1 MNKKIKWFQSIHFKI
16 PMLFIFLLLVSLQI
30 IGAYFIRQ
38 LETELINN
46 FDNQMSLNVRFLE
59 NSLNPILEDE
69 DQDTTESLI
78 QNILRD
84 YIGGEFLEIQV
95 VDDQGY
101 ILGTNDQTRQ
111 SIVGLKST
119 DRDVQQALLL
129 ESSRKYQYLDEDKN
143 SRVLKNV
150 SPIFS
155 PSNSGEIIGI
165 VMMESN
171 IETVYSQ
178 IRDVVTIFLNA
189 SFFAIIITIILA
201 VIISRGITKPISE
214 MRSQTMNIAQG
225 DYSGKVRIYG
235 DDELGQLADTINDL
249 SLKVKDA
256 QETTESERQRLD
268 SVLKHMSDGVLA
280 TDRRG
285 KVIIINNRALELL
298 GMKQEEAVG
307 KSIMKVLK
315 LGTEFTFRHLLETR
329 EELILHIP
337 EEEEKEESILQGE
350 FSIIQR
356 ETGFISGL
364 VCVLSDIT
372 KQEKVEQERRN
383 FVSNVSHELRTP
395 LTSVKSYTEALQEG
409 VWKDEEI
416 APGFLQVISTETDRM
431 IRMVTDLLHLS
442 RMDQGNMQVEME
454 YVTMND
460 LFTHIL
466 DRFDMMMQS
475 EAYREKNY
483 KIVRDFTQRTLWVE
497 IDQDKI
503 TQVIDNI
510 LNNAIKYSPDG
521 GSVTCRLMETHN
533 SVVLSVT
540 DEGMGIPRKD
550 LNHIFERFYRVDKA
564 RARSM
569 GGTGLG
575 LAISKEVLALHGG
588 RIWATSVENKGST
601 FFISLPY
608 ESFDDEEE
616 WG

>member
-46 FDNQMSLNVRFLE
+46 FDNQMSLNIRFLE
-59 NSLNPILEDE
+59 NSLTPILEDE

-84 YIGGEFLEIQV
+84 YIGGDFLEIQV

-111 SIVGLKST
+111 AVVGLKST

-129 ESSRKYQYLDEDKN
+129 ESNRKYQYLDEDKN

-155 PSNSGEIIGI
+155 SSNSGEIIGV

-189 SFFAIIITIILA
+189 SFFAIAITITLA
-201 VIISRGITKPISE
+201 FVISRGITKPISE
-214 MRSQTMNIAQG
+214 MRSQTMSIAQG

-249 SLKVKDA
+249 SLKVRDA

-268 SVLKHMSDGVLA
+268 SVLKHMSDGVIA

-285 KVIIINNRALELL
+285 KVMIINNRASELL
-298 GMKQEEAVG
+298 GLPQEDAVG

-315 LGTEFTFRHLLETR
+315 LGREFTFRQLLETR

-337 EEEEKEESILQGE
+337 EEEEKDESILQGE

-364 VCVLSDIT
+364 VCVLTDIT
-372 KQEKVEQERRN
+372 EQEKVEQERRN

-395 LTSVKSYTEALQEG
+395 LTSVKSYTEALQDG
-409 VWKDEEI
+409 FWKDEDV
-416 APGFLQVISTETDRM
+416 APNFLQVISTETDRM

-442 RMDQGNMQVEME
+442 RMDQGNMQLELE
-454 YVTMND
+454 YVSMND

-466 DRFDMMMQS
+466 DRFDMMLQS

-510 LNNAIKYSPDG
+510 MNNAIKYSPDG

-540 DEGMGIPRKD
+540 DEGMGIPPKD

-575 LAISKEVLALHGG
+575 LAISREVLGVHGG

-616 WG
+616 WE

>member
-46 FDNQMSLNVRFLE
+46 FDNQMSLNIRFLE
-59 NSLNPILEDE
+59 NSLTPILEDE

-84 YIGGEFLEIQV
+84 YIGGDFLEIQV

-111 SIVGLKST
+111 AVVGLKST

-129 ESSRKYQYLDEDKN
+129 ESNRKYQYLDEDKN

-155 PSNSGEIIGI
+155 SSNSGDIIGV

-189 SFFAIIITIILA
+189 SFFAIAITITLA
-201 VIISRGITKPISE
+201 FVISRGITKPISE
-214 MRSQTMNIAQG
+214 MRSQTMSIAQG

-249 SLKVKDA
+249 SLKVRDA

-268 SVLKHMSDGVLA
+268 SVLKHMSDGVIA

-285 KVIIINNRALELL
+285 KVMIINNRASELL
-298 GMKQEEAVG
+298 GLPQEDAVG

-315 LGTEFTFRHLLETR
+315 LGREFTFRQLLETK

-337 EEEEKEESILQGE
+337 EEEEKDESILQGE

-364 VCVLSDIT
+364 VCVLTDIT
-372 KQEKVEQERRN
+372 EQEKVEQERRN

-395 LTSVKSYTEALQEG
+395 LTSVKSYTEALQDG
-409 VWKDEEI
+409 FWKDEDV
-416 APGFLQVISTETDRM
+416 APNFLQVISTETDRM

-442 RMDQGNMQVEME
+442 RMDQGNMQLELE
-454 YVTMND
+454 YVSMND

-466 DRFDMMMQS
+466 DRFDMMLLS

-510 LNNAIKYSPDG
+510 MNNAIKYSPDG

-540 DEGMGIPRKD
+540 DEGMGIPPKD

-575 LAISKEVLALHGG
+575 LAISREVLGLHGG

-616 WG
+616 WE

>member
-46 FDNQMSLNVRFLE
+46 FDNQMSLNIRFLE
-59 NSLNPILEDE
+59 NSLTPILEDE

-84 YIGGEFLEIQV
+84 YIGGDFLEIQV

-111 SIVGLKST
+111 AVVGLKST

-129 ESSRKYQYLDEDKN
+129 ESNRKYQYLDEDKN

-155 PSNSGEIIGI
+155 SSNSGEIIGV

-189 SFFAIIITIILA
+189 SFFAIAITITLA
-201 VIISRGITKPISE
+201 FVISRGITKPISE
-214 MRSQTMNIAQG
+214 MRSQTMSIAQG

-249 SLKVKDA
+249 SLKVRDA

-268 SVLKHMSDGVLA
+268 SVLKHMSDGVIA

-285 KVIIINNRALELL
+285 KVMIINNRASELL
-298 GMKQEEAVG
+298 GLPQEDAVG

-315 LGTEFTFRHLLETR
+315 LGREFTFRQLLETK

-337 EEEEKEESILQGE
+337 EEEEKDESILQGE

-364 VCVLSDIT
+364 VCVLTDIT
-372 KQEKVEQERRN
+372 EQEKVEQERRN

-395 LTSVKSYTEALQEG
+395 LTSVKSYTEALQDG
-409 VWKDEEI
+409 FWKDEGV
-416 APGFLQVISTETDRM
+416 APNFLQVISTETDRM

-442 RMDQGNMQVEME
+442 RMDQGNMQLELE
-454 YVTMND
+454 YVSMND

-466 DRFDMMMQS
+466 DRFDMMLLS

-510 LNNAIKYSPDG
+510 MNNAIKYSPDG

-540 DEGMGIPRKD
+540 DEGMGIPPKD

-575 LAISKEVLALHGG
+575 LAISREVLGLHGG

-616 WG
+616 WE

>member
-46 FDNQMSLNVRFLE
+46 FDNQMSMNIRFLE
-59 NSLNPILEDE
+59 NSLTPILEDE

-84 YIGGEFLEIQV
+84 YIGGDFLEIQV

-111 SIVGLKST
+111 AVVGLKST

-129 ESSRKYQYLDEDKN
+129 ESNRKYQYLDEDKN

-155 PSNSGEIIGI
+155 SSNSGEIIGV

-171 IETVYSQ
+171 IETVYSL

-189 SFFAIIITIILA
+189 SFFAIAITITLA
-201 VIISRGITKPISE
+201 FVISRGITKPISE
-214 MRSQTMNIAQG
+214 MRSQTMSIAQG

-249 SLKVKDA
+249 SLKVRDA

-268 SVLKHMSDGVLA
+268 SVLKHMSDGVIA

-285 KVIIINNRALELL
+285 KVMIINNRASELL
-298 GMKQEEAVG
+298 GLPQEDAVG

-315 LGTEFTFRHLLETR
+315 LGREFTFRQLLETK

-337 EEEEKEESILQGE
+337 EEEEKDESILQGE

-364 VCVLSDIT
+364 VCVLTDIT
-372 KQEKVEQERRN
+372 EQEKVEQERRN

-395 LTSVKSYTEALQEG
+395 LTSVKSYTEALQDG
-409 VWKDEEI
+409 FWKDEDV
-416 APGFLQVISTETDRM
+416 APNFLQVISTETDRM

-442 RMDQGNMQVEME
+442 RMDQGNMQLELE
-454 YVTMND
+454 YVSMND

-466 DRFDMMMQS
+466 DRFDMMLLS

-510 LNNAIKYSPDG
+510 MNNAIKYSPDG

-540 DEGMGIPRKD
+540 DEGMGIPPKD

-575 LAISKEVLALHGG
+575 LAISREVLGVHGG

-616 WG
+616 WE

>member
-285 KVIIINNRALELL
+285 KVIIINNRALQLL

-454 YVTMND
+454 YVSMND